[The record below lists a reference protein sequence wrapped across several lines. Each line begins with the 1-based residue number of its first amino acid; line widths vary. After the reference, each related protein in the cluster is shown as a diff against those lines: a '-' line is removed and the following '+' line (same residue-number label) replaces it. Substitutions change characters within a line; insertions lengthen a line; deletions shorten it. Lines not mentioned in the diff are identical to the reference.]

1 MVFRKNQTPNESAR
15 KRVEDS
21 RFSMDLPPEW
31 EDQASY
37 RIVGPEQDGIQHDIT
52 VQLEDNIEAPDIV
65 SLAQQRIRDLS
76 CNLEAFQG
84 LSHGVVELKPP
95 YSAYQ
100 VAYKWAPEKT
110 REVYQR
116 MMFVLVNHTVYTLT
130 VTFSK
135 KTFKRLGPQVEDIFR
150 SFSIV

>member
-1 MVFRKNQTPNESAR
+1 MVFRKKQNPNPPAR
-15 KRVEDS
+15 KMLEDS

-31 EDQASY
+31 EEQASY
-37 RIVGPEQDGIQHDIT
+37 LIVGPEQDGIQHDIT
-52 VQLEDNIEAPDIV
+52 VQLEHNVEASDIV
-65 SLAQQRIRDLS
+65 SLAQQRIRELS
-76 CNLEAFQG
+76 RNLEAFQG
-84 LSHGVVELKPP
+84 LSHGIVELKPP
-95 YSAYQ
+95 YNAYQ

-116 MMFVLVNHTVYTLT
+116 MMFVLANHTVYTLT

-135 KTFKRLGPQVEDIFR
+135 KMFERLGPRVEDIFR